1 MTYNLG
7 AHVID
12 QAVQLFGMPQAI
24 FADIATLRD
33 NGVVDDY
40 FIIHLLNPS
49 KAPDVRITL
58 ESQLPDVRA

>member
-40 FIIHLLNPS
+40 FIIHLLKPS
-49 KAPDVRITL
+49 KPLR
-58 ESQLPDVRA
+58 